1 LRALAA
7 RLFGRPVLLF
17 VGLGNPGPNYAWN
30 RHNVGFMALDG
41 IVQRHGFGA
50 YRARFHGL
58 LAGGRVDGERVIALK
73 PTTYMNRSGIAVSQ
87 AARFYKL
94 EGPQVVVIHDDI
106 DLAPGK
112 VRVKTGG
119 GSAGHNGLKS
129 IDGHFGKA
137 YRRVRIGIGHPGD
150 RRRVESYVLQDF
162 AKDELA
168 WLEPVLDAVVEAAPY
183 LVRGDDA
190 GFMNRV
196 AARTRPE
203 ARARTDGGRGDG
215 V

>member
-1 LRALAA
+1 
-7 RLFGRPVLLF
+7 VLLF
-17 VGLGNPGPNYAWN
+17 VGLGNPGPSYAWN

-41 IVQRHGFGA
+41 MVQRYRFAA

-58 LAGGRVDGERVIALK
+58 LADGRIDGERVIALK

-87 AARFYKL
+87 AAQFYKL
-94 EGPQVVVIHDDI
+94 AGADVVVIHDEI

-119 GSAGHNGLKS
+119 SSAGHNGLKS
-129 IDGHFGKA
+129 IDGHFGKD

-150 RRRVESYVLQDF
+150 PRRVDSYVLQDF
-162 AKDELA
+162 AKDDLA
-168 WLEPVLDAVVEAAPY
+168 WLDPVLDAVVDSAPY

-196 AARTRPE
+196 AMLTRPP
-203 ARARTDGGRGDG
+203 ARERPARGDG
-215 V
+215 GDGV

>member
-1 LRALAA
+1 M
-7 RLFGRPVLLF
+7 LLV
-17 VGLGNPGPNYAWN
+17 VGLGNPGPGYAWN

-41 IVQRHGFGA
+41 IAQRYGFGA
-50 YRARFHGL
+50 YRARFHGQV
-58 LAGGRVDGERVIALK
+58 ADGRIDGERVVALK
-73 PTTYMNRSGIAVSQ
+73 PTTYMNRSGISVGE
-87 AARFYKL
+87 AARFFKVA
-94 EGPQVVVIHDDI
+94 PADVIVLHDEL

-119 GSAGHNGLKS
+119 GSGGHNGIKS
-129 IDGHFGKA
+129 IDGHFGRD

-150 RRRVESYVLQDF
+150 ARRVESYVLQDF
-162 AKDELA
+162 ARDDQA
-168 WLEPVLDAVVEAAPY
+168 WLDPLLDALAAAMPY

-196 AARTRPE
+196 AVLTNPNPVKPE
-203 ARARTDGGRGDG
+203 RGRRAPETPGDDSDG